1 VRVSR
6 QVVETPETLTTEQIL
21 GETNAEV
28 RRVMIDRFGAE
39 RLLEQADTRVLDEVH
54 EPPFPGL
61 LDAKLYRLDVP
72 DDEAIV
78 MVKCRNS
85 SPEQDGSFKD
95 YWLRVDP
102 QCKTAHEALAWT
114 WGMDV
119 NEYRPLVET

>member
-1 VRVSR
+1 LS
-6 QVVETPETLTTEQIL
+6 TEQIL

-39 RLLEQADTRVLDEVH
+39 RLLEQADARVLDEVH

-85 SPEQDGSFKD
+85 SPEPDGSFKD
-95 YWLRVDP
+95 YWLRVAP
-102 QCKTAHEALAWT
+102 ECKTAHQALAWT